1 MQREHWGSR
10 LGFVLAAAGS
20 AIGLGNIWKFP
31 YICGENGGGAFVVV
45 YLVCIVM
52 IGLPIMLSEFLIGR
66 KSQLDPV
73 GAYKSIKPDSPWYL
87 VGGMGVFAGF
97 IILSYYGVVA
107 GWTIGY
113 IVEFLRGIFV
123 GLETPDRI
131 GDHFARFAA
140 DPVKAIGYHALF
152 IVLCMLIV
160 IKGIKV
166 GIERWSRI
174 LMPTLLGILLLL
186 IIRGLTLEGAM
197 AGLEFFLKPDFDKLG
212 PESVLIALGHA
223 FFTLSLGM
231 GAMITYGS
239 YLRSEDNLPQAAF
252 TVCIL
257 DTLIA
262 LMAGI
267 AIFPA
272 VFAMGQAPD
281 VGPGLVF
288 VSLPAVFVKMP
299 GGTVFAP
306 LFFFLLAIA
315 ALTSGISLLE
325 VVTAYFV
332 DEKGYS
338 RAKAVTYFG
347 TVIFLLGVPSALSMG
362 LLEDFIIIR
371 WNFFDLVDHLA
382 ANYLLPLGGLFIS
395 IFVGWVWGVRK
406 ATAEARQGN
415 PAFTSAR
422 MWGVLIKYVCPF
434 IVGQIILFEG
444 VLHEFRGEAMGEMLE
459 TMKHW
464 AGILDVFL
472 LLFLLLLALYF
483 RYLTPSGSENED
495 ELV

>member
-1 MQREHWGSR
+1 MQREQWGSR
-10 LGFVLAAAGS
+10 LGFILAAAGS

-31 YICGENGGGAFVVV
+31 YIAGENGGGAFVVV

-66 KSQLDPV
+66 KSQRNPV
-73 GAYKSIKPDSPWYL
+73 GAYKSIKPDSLWFL
-87 VGGMGVFAGF
+87 VGGMGVVAGF

-107 GWTIGY
+107 GWTFGY
-113 IVEFLRGIFV
+113 IIESLRGVFFE
-123 GLETPDRI
+123 LEDPDMIRE
-131 GDHFARFAA
+131 HFTQFAA
-140 DPVKAIGYHALF
+140 DPVKAVGYHALF
-152 IVLCMLIV
+152 IALCMLIV
-160 IKGIKV
+160 IKGIKI

-174 LMPTLLGILLLL
+174 LMPTLLAILVLL

-197 AGLEFFLKPDFDKLG
+197 AGVEFFLKPDFSKLG

-239 YLRSEDNLPQAAF
+239 YLRRADNLPQSAF
-252 TVCIL
+252 IVSIL
-257 DTLIA
+257 DTVIA

-272 VFAMGQAPD
+272 VFAMGQPPD

-299 GGTVFAP
+299 GGAIFAP
-306 LFFFLLAIA
+306 LFFFLLSIA

-338 RAKAVTYFG
+338 RAKAVTCFG
-347 TVIFLLGVPSALSMG
+347 IVIFLLGIPSALSMG
-362 LLEDFIIIR
+362 LLSDFTIIR
-371 WNFFDLVDHLA
+371 WNFFDLVDHIS

-395 IFVGWVWGVRK
+395 IFIGWIWGVRK
-406 ATAEARQGN
+406 AADEARKGN
-415 PAFTSAR
+415 PAFSTAR
-422 MWGVLIKYVCPF
+422 MWSVLIKYVCPF

-444 VLHEFRGEAMGEMLE
+444 VLNEFKGEAIGGMVVTL
-459 TMKHW
+459 KHW
-464 AGILDVFL
+464 AGVLDIFL

-483 RYLTPSGSENED
+483 RFFKPSGDEN
-495 ELV
+495 VRM